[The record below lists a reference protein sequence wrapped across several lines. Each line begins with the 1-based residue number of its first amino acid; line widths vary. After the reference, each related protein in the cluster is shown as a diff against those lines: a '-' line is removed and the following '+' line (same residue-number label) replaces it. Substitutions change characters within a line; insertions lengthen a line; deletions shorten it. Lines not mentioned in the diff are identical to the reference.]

1 MEKEKRK
8 DLWWRMHSEALQ
20 LVFGFG
26 IDFVLTLFFFFL
38 HSSGFLIL
46 DVLYVF
52 RDHGWAFSHT

>member
-26 IDFVLTLFFFFL
+26 IDFVLTFFFFFTQFWFPD
-38 HSSGFLIL
+38 S
-46 DVLYVF
+46 
-52 RDHGWAFSHT
+52 